1 MGLRYFSLALL
12 TEGLSDQWFLLP
24 LIDRQ
29 VAALESESAPGFDF
43 GGTAP
48 GSRFT
53 VAPRDQ
59 VVVEAKS
66 LLEHMDIVLIHHD
79 HNERNKVETVR
90 ASLGSDAQRLVGIV
104 PVRETEAW
112 MLADAAALPT
122 PTVQRS
128 VRDLIRAPREVERV
142 PDPKKALADAFGPRH
157 RPEYDFERLGERVSL
172 TALQQIPAYARWVG
186 ELRTAMEQLR
196 FL

>member
-1 MGLRYFSLALL
+1 MGLRYFNLALL

-29 VAALESESAPGFDF
+29 VAALESASGPGLDF

-48 GSRFT
+48 GGRFT
-53 VAPRDQ
+53 VAPRDL
-59 VVVEAKS
+59 VVAEVKL

-79 HNERNKVETVR
+79 HNERNKVESVR

-104 PVRETEAW
+104 PMRETEAW

-122 PTVQRS
+122 ATAEVS
-128 VRDLIRAPREVERV
+128 VRNLVRSPREVERV
-142 PDPKKALADAFGPRH
+142 PDPKKTLAEAFGPRH
-157 RPEYDFERLGERVSL
+157 RPEYDFDRLGQRVSL
-172 TALQQIPAYARWVG
+172 AALQQVPAYARWVG
-186 ELRTAMEQLR
+186 ELRTAMERLR